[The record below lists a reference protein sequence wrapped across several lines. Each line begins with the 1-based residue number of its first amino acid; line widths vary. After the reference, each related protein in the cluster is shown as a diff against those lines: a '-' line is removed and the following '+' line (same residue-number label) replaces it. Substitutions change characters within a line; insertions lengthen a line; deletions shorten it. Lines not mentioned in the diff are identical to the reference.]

1 MQPGQQPPR
10 SAPTIADDFA
20 AQKKK
25 QTQAVI
31 IGGVLAIIAAA
42 IFGLF
47 ASGALRFGATNPQGD
62 ALQAK
67 GTPPDPGALQLKAT
81 PPDPSLQKT
90 ATAPPAP
97 AEMPIDVYNWLKHL
111 EECERRKIEI
121 SGDQAA
127 EVTVFIQKNSVL
139 GAGMGLMN
147 PYDQS
152 ESGDG
157 DKPPAEYTK
166 GKILDLRPRW
176 DDLIQFFYSYP
187 PPAECQPLANDFG
200 QAVNEIPGM
209 MSDLGAI
216 LNDLSGN
223 PDKALQSLTKMQNAS
238 YDGVDRYFARADEK
252 LSQICTKYNQHKWF
266 NIASD
271 VGSSGILGKTL
282 GGSLPR

>member
-10 SAPTIADDFA
+10 SAPSIADDFA

-47 ASGALRFGATNPQGD
+47 ASGALRFGATSPQGD

-97 AEMPIDVYNWLKHL
+97 AEMPNDVYNWLKHL
-111 EECERRKIEI
+111 EECERRKNEI
-121 SGDQAA
+121 HGDQLA
-127 EVTVFIQKNSVL
+127 EMQVFIQKSSAL
-139 GAGMGLMN
+139 GSGMGLMN

-152 ESGDG
+152 EEGAE
-157 DKPPAEYTK
+157 DKSPDEYTK
-166 GKILDLRPRW
+166 GKMLNLRPRW
-176 DDLIQFFYSYP
+176 DELIQFYYAYP
-187 PPAECQPLANDFG
+187 PPAECQPLASDFG
-200 QAVNEIPGM
+200 QALNEIPGM
-209 MSDLGAI
+209 TSDIGAI
-216 LNDLSGN
+216 LNDVASN
-223 PDKALQSLTKMQNAS
+223 PDKALQSAMKMEKSS
-238 YDGVDRYFARADEK
+238 YGSIDRYFARADEK
-252 LSQICTKYNQHKWF
+252 LSQICNKYNRHKWF

-271 VGSSGILGKTL
+271 TGSSGILGKTL